1 MTYSSDMRR
10 AALAFIKE
18 GGSQKDAA
26 KIFGVSRDI
35 LLRWSKA
42 ESLSPKRGY
51 TRRRKIDAD
60 ALRRHVKDHPQM
72 YLRERA
78 EVFGVAVNSMH
89 YALKRLG
96 IVKKTTGGM
105 ESDALCKGSDISV
118 NSEN

>member
-1 MTYSSDMRR
+1 MTYSSDLRR

-18 GGSQKDAA
+18 GGSQKEAS
-26 KIFGVSRDI
+26 KVFGLSRDI

-42 ESLSPKRGY
+42 ESLEPKRGY

-60 ALRRHVKDHPQM
+60 ALRQHVKDHPNM

-78 EVFGVAVNSMH
+78 EEFGVAVNSMH

-96 IVKKTTGGM
+96 IVKKTTGVM
-105 ESDALCKGSDISV
+105 ESDALCKGNDISATYE
-118 NSEN
+118 S